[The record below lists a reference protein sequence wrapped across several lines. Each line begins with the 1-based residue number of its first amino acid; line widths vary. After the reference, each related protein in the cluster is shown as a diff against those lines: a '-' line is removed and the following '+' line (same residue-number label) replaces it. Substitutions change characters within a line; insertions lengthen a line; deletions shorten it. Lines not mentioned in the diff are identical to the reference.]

1 MGYENRLKNKKNQ
14 LESSTN
20 DRIDNI
26 SSVNTVPTD
35 TITNNIADT
44 SDNITTS
51 SAPTVS
57 CTSTTATIIASAD
70 SFSSS
75 SQSVAK
81 RKNNNNIPIS
91 STTTTTTT
99 EDNASTSSS
108 SLIKRRKNNEENNN
122 NNDNDKLQ
130 KAIIN
135 LFNNIEKHIIA
146 NLNKVF
152 SNMET
157 KNFTLLKN
165 FCLDQPTLIFNAID
179 YIFPHIKYNSYKNTK
194 EEILAYIKVLEKGF
208 NENNEVI
215 KFLNKHSKDIL
226 KLIEHSA
233 ILDAL
238 YKISTVFLLDLLD
251 YHGIPESKSKDE
263 IDLKKLIIAEYVYRN
278 KSCPKTREYNKK

>member
-20 DRIDNI
+20 DRTDNI

-91 STTTTTTT
+91 STTTTTT

-278 KSCPKTREYNKK
+278 KSCPKTREYKK